1 VSVSFRYMPGVL
13 IRLSYKV
20 WLTRPLIYGHQGH
33 SGHSEKKEVQS
44 IV

>member
-1 VSVSFRYMPGVL
+1 MPGVL
-13 IRLSYKV
+13 IPLSYKV